1 MDSHTS
7 TIYIPLLEE
16 GTSVLR
22 PTQALPLGGDLFR
35 VLPTPDYD
43 PDDET
48 WQYPPGAIVRC
59 AHQVNDGDEILVAC
73 ARVG

>member
-1 MDSHTS
+1 MDSHTC

-16 GTSVLR
+16 GTSVVR
-22 PTQALPLGGDLFR
+22 PTTAALLGGDVFR

-59 AHQVNDGDEILVAC
+59 THEVKDGEEILVAC